1 MRDARKSRI
10 GDLYRSKETGLI
22 YKAFNIYDTV
32 RNLSSVSVVG
42 DKAFKYGTHVIPA
55 CGTDN
60 MIRISIVRKPFNR
73 DMVLALLA
81 GTKTQTRR
89 KGKLDAFPGDI
100 IAVTEA
106 FWSYGI
112 WRYSDKLTKTG
123 KKKREWMPNPSVPI
137 LYDADHPEEW
147 KTAPVPNEPGK
158 WRKIP
163 PMHMPL
169 KYSRIFLEV
178 ERSWRGP
185 LQDMSPADA
194 IAEGIQELLQSRM
207 QRIEFGGNAYRDY
220 ASKDKLFS
228 KPLGPI
234 KSYKSLWDSINEGD
248 FKWEFNPEVSAYQFK
263 LLEGYK
269 L

>member
-1 MRDARKSRI
+1 MR
-10 GDLYRSKETGLI
+10 
-22 YKAFNIYDTV
+22 
-32 RNLSSVSVVG
+32 
-42 DKAFKYGTHVIPA
+42 H
-55 CGTDN
+55 
-60 MIRISIVRKPFNR
+60 VRKPFTR
-73 DMVLALLA
+73 DMVLALLNRS
-81 GTKTQTRR
+81 KTQTRR
-89 KGKLDAFPGDI
+89 KGKLDAHPGDI

-112 WRYSDKLTKTG
+112 WRYCDKLTKTG

-185 LQDMSPADA
+185 LQRMSPADA
-194 IAEGIQELLQSRM
+194 IAEGIERVDMTCMGDDPETIAWRYYLSETYM
-207 QRIEFGGNAYRDY
+207 EDGVAYCETEIESY
-220 ASKDKLFS
+220 A
-228 KPLGPI
+228 
-234 KSYKSLWDSINEGD
+234 SLWDSINEGD

>member
-1 MRDARKSRI
+1 MK
-10 GDLYRSKETGLI
+10 
-22 YKAFNIYDTV
+22 V
-32 RNLSSVSVVG
+32 
-42 DKAFKYGTHVIPA
+42 
-55 CGTDN
+55 
-60 MIRISIVRKPFNR
+60 VRKPFNR

-89 KGKLDAFPGDI
+89 KGKLDAFPCDI

-185 LQDMSPADA
+185 LQRMSPADA
-194 IAEGIQELLQSRM
+194 IAEGI
-207 QRIEFGGNAYRDY
+207 AP
-220 ASKDKLFS
+220 LFS
-228 KPLGPI
+228 RDDIHVPRYRAEFDLNPMPYKNYLWPTDGGFS
-234 KSYKSLWDSINEGD
+234 SYSNPVESYASLWDSINGKGD
-248 FKWEFNPEVSAYQFK
+248 FAWRFNPEVSAYQFR